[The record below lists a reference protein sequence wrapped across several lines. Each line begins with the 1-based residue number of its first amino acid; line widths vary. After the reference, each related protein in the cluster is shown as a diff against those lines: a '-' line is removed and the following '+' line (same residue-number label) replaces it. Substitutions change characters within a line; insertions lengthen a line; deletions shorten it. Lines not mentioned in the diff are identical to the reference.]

1 MAAGSVADNGRLL
14 VSQSGSLPR
23 NVWTV
28 RIEKADASTALERG
42 FREAPISLDTLLA
55 EGDYRVVSWSRSCNG
70 ACPASGDKGLGPLG
84 NVCGELVRVNSGEIV
99 RVRVAVSPDGS
110 CAISIAA

>member
-1 MAAGSVADNGRLL
+1 M
-14 VSQSGSLPR
+14 SQSGSLPR

-28 RIEKADASTALERG
+28 RVEKANAGTALEEA
-42 FREAPISLDTLLA
+42 FREVPISVDTQLP
-55 EGDYRVVSWSRSCNG
+55 EGDYRVVSWSRACDG
-70 ACPASGDKGLGPLG
+70 ACPTSGEKGLGPLG